1 MKTIPMLIGL
11 SFLALASTAVAQTTP
26 APVTPAQDPTNKA
39 DVAAATLPGAFRA
52 PGAPSAAPAA
62 IAPAAQ
68 PPVAVDPRAEPA
80 LRAVIAAVQAGP
92 LDPALFTEG
101 VAAQMPEQEPPL
113 RALLDGKGE
122 LVTIVHR
129 GQHNGAEVFQ
139 ALFENGDTQWVIG
152 VDVAGK
158 VAVFLFRE
166 TPPPAPP
173 AA

>member
-1 MKTIPMLIGL
+1 MKTIPMLTGL
-11 SFLALASTAVAQTTP
+11 AAIALASSAMAQT
-26 APVTPAQDPTNKA
+26 APAQDPQSKA
-39 DVAAATLPGAFRA
+39 DVAAANLPNAFSGGPA
-52 PGAPSAAPAA
+52 TAPAA
-62 IAPAAQ
+62 VAPTAQ
-68 PPVAVDPRAEPA
+68 PPAVADPRTEPA
-80 LRAVIAAVQAGP
+80 LRAVIAAVKAGP
-92 LDPALFTEG
+92 LDTALFTEN
-101 VAAQMPEQEPPL
+101 VAAQMPDQEPPL

-129 GQHNGAEVFQ
+129 GQRNGADIYQ

-152 VDVAGK
+152 VDDAGK

>member
-11 SFLALASTAVAQTTP
+11 SFLALASTAMAQTTP
-26 APVTPAQDPTNKA
+26 ATPAQDPQNKA
-39 DVAAATLPGAFRA
+39 DVAAATLPEAFRA

-68 PPVAVDPRAEPA
+68 PPAAVDPRAEPA

-101 VAAQMPEQEPPL
+101 VAAQMPTQEPPL

-129 GQHNGAEVFQ
+129 GQRNGAEIFQ

-152 VDVAGK
+152 VDEAGK

-166 TPPPAPP
+166 TPPQTPP

>member
-1 MKTIPMLIGL
+1 MIKTLSVVAGL
-11 SFLALASTAVAQTTP
+11 AVLALASAAAAQTPP
-26 APVTPAQDPTNKA
+26 AAEAPKS
-39 DVAAATLPGAFRA
+39 DVAAATLPNPFAA
-52 PGAPSAAPAA
+52 PGRSSPAPAA
-62 IAPAAQ
+62 VAPAAQ
-68 PPVAVDPRAEPA
+68 PPAPADPRTEPA

-92 LDPALFTEG
+92 LDAALFTES

-129 GQHNGAEVFQ
+129 GQQNGADIYQ
-139 ALFENGDTQWVIG
+139 ALFEHGDTQWVVG
-152 VDVAGK
+152 VDAAGK

-166 TPPPAPP
+166 TPRQPP

>member
-11 SFLALASTAVAQTTP
+11 SFLALASTAAAQTTP
-26 APVTPAQDPTNKA
+26 TPAQDPQAKS
-39 DVAAATLPGAFRA
+39 DVVAATLPNAFGGGPVSTA
-52 PGAPSAAPAA
+52 AAPAPT
-62 IAPAAQ
+62 APV
-68 PPVAVDPRAEPA
+68 PIAVDPRAEPA
-80 LRAVIAAVQAGP
+80 LRAVITAAQAGP

-129 GQHNGAEVFQ
+129 GQLNGAEVFQ

-166 TPPPAPP
+166 TPTPAPG
-173 AA
+173 A